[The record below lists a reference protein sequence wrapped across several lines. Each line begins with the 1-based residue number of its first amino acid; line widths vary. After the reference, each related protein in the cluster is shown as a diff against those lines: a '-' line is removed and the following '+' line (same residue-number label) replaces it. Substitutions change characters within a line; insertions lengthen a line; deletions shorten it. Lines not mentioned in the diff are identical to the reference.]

1 VERAERLRQRN
12 VDITLF
18 AEKGEAGMR
27 LALCFLGDLMGQ
39 SARIIPLKSFDRF
52 FFLEVVLDNSYK
64 RTRASSTARKL
75 ARCAALFAAL
85 GTAAGSACA
94 QSNYPDHPLHL
105 VVGFT
110 AGGISDVLARAL
122 AAKLSMQIGQQVVVD
137 NKPGAGTTIA
147 AEYVAKSPA
156 DGYTLFLQDMTTH
169 AINVGL
175 YKKLPYDSVK
185 DFTPVSLVA
194 STPLLMVDNPNLQ
207 AKTVKELIAVAKAKK
222 GQLAYASSGNG
233 TVPHLAAETFKSL
246 AGADFVHVPFK
257 GSAPAIQAVLA
268 GDTAFTF
275 STMPPALTQVKAGK
289 LVGLGVT
296 TPKRVATIP
305 DVPTVA
311 ESLPGFEFVLYS
323 GILAPKGLP
332 PAIVTRLNSE
342 LSKTVHSDDMRQI
355 YLNLGAEQLTDTPAE
370 FAAHINREIP
380 KMIKAVKLSGASID

>member
-1 VERAERLRQRN
+1 MQ
-12 VDITLF
+12 DH
-18 AEKGEAGMR
+18 
-27 LALCFLGDLMGQ
+27 
-39 SARIIPLKSFDRF
+39 
-52 FFLEVVLDNSYK
+52 
-64 RTRASSTARKL
+64 TRASARALARKL
-75 ARCAALFAAL
+75 ACGLTLFAVLGATGEPAL
-85 GTAAGSACA
+85 A
-94 QSNYPDHPLHL
+94 QADYPNKPIRL

-122 AAKLSMQIGQQVVVD
+122 AAKLSTQLGQQVVVD

-147 AEYVAKSPA
+147 ADFVAKSAP

-185 DFTPVSLVA
+185 DFTPVGLVA
-194 STPLLMVDNPNLQ
+194 STPLMMVDNPSLQ
-207 AKTVKELIAVAKAKK
+207 AKTVKELIAVAKARQ

-233 TVPHLAAETFKSL
+233 TVPHLAAETFKNL
-246 AGADFVHVPFK
+246 AGIDAVHVPFK

-275 STMPPALTQVKAGK
+275 STMPPALSQVKAGK

-296 TPKRVATIP
+296 TAKRVAAAP

-311 ESLPGFEFVLYS
+311 ETLPGFEFVLYS

-332 PAIVTRLNSE
+332 QALVMRLNSE
-342 LSKTVHSDDMRQI
+342 FAKTVAAADMHQI
-355 YLNLGAEQLTDTPAE
+355 YVNLGAEQVTDSPAE
-370 FAAHINREIP
+370 FSAHINREIP
-380 KMIKAVKLSGASID
+380 RMVQAVKLSGATVD